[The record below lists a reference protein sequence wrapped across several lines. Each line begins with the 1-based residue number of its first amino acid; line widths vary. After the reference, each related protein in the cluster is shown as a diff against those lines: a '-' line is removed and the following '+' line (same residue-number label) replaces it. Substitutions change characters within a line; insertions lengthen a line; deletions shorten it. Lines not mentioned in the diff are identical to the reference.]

1 MWLHATTITFGQH
14 HHRVGCYWQE
24 IVCIV
29 NATFFSSKSFQKD
42 PMWVHATT
50 ITFGKHHHRA
60 AHYWQAIVLAM
71 QLLLCMTFD
80 EYKNNVF
87 LAALAALYLTL
98 VSGSLTDCHFR
109 ILTQRVTFETSDPS
123 DI

>member
-1 MWLHATTITFGQH
+1 MYCECNYF
-14 HHRVGCYWQE
+14 
-24 IVCIV
+24 
-29 NATFFSSKSFQKD
+29 SKSFQKD

-80 EYKNNVF
+80 EHKNNAFF
-87 LAALAALYLTL
+87 L
-98 VSGSLTDCHFR
+98 
-109 ILTQRVTFETSDPS
+109 QM
-123 DI
+123 